1 MPVNKKHC
9 LETVL
14 KTKIIAKRENM
25 SATIRFQFS
34 VVFSKF
40 RDQKSDTKSGT
51 RGIRLASLKTIN
63 QTKETT
69 FGLKIPVFSLT
80 QKYYFNSHFRNP
92 GNDHNPGAWP

>member
-51 RGIRLASLKTIN
+51 RGILC
-63 QTKETT
+63 
-69 FGLKIPVFSLT
+69 
-80 QKYYFNSHFRNP
+80 
-92 GNDHNPGAWP
+92 